1 MHSPSKWVAFIQGT
15 PEHLVGIQL
24 WPANTPPIEAY
35 KNSSHGNDASLPPMG
50 MPRCANP
57 RHSGTQIQV
66 CTSRRACSEANTSGQ
81 TRKALPIVL
90 KHLSTQITHFQT
102 SVPGHTGGY
111 PQLGPPFPGSIG
123 ACVPISPLRETWSD
137 RTPYDAGSPRCS
149 CCLCASE
156 SLPGCSTS
164 HPCLTARPSRNSE
177 LSGPCNTAV
186 QGCAMIRS
194 ERLRPGHSQL
204 HRAVCPEP
212 GGGGPSNWAQ
222 TARPLG
228 IGQCGA
234 PAFSRRPPIVQSSP
248 PQPGARC

>member
-1 MHSPSKWVAFIQGT
+1 MLRS
-15 PEHLVGIQL
+15 EHKC
-24 WPANTPPIEAY
+24 A
-35 KNSSHGNDASLPPMG
+35 DAEGPLLK
-50 MPRCANP
+50 
-57 RHSGTQIQV
+57 
-66 CTSRRACSEANTSGQ
+66 CSQ
-81 TRKALPIVL
+81 TLEHP
-90 KHLSTQITHFQT
+90 ITHFRT
-102 SVPGHTGGY
+102 SVPGHTGGIHSRDH
-111 PQLGPPFPGSIG
+111 PFLCPIG

-177 LSGPCNTAV
+177 STGPCNTAV

-204 HRAVCPEP
+204 HRALCPEP
-212 GGGGPSNWAQ
+212 GEGGASNWAQ
-222 TARPLG
+222 TTRPLG

-234 PAFSRRPPIVQSSP
+234 PALSRRPPIVQSFPTTARRVVLISYKRCLSLLPQASP
-248 PQPGARC
+248 LGGEAVF